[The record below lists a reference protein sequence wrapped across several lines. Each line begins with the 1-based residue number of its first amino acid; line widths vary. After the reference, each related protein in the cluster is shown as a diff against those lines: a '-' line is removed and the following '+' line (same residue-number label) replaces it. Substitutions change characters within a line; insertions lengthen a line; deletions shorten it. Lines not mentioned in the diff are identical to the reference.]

1 MLDNYALR
9 WKIIVYVNDER
20 SNLNTMNI
28 TLKSSRSCDMLDLE
42 ETFRG
47 LVLGIHFPRLSNMV
61 QQQKKVCK
69 DLWYVWF
76 KSIQGKL

>member
-1 MLDNYALR
+1 
-9 WKIIVYVNDER
+9 
-20 SNLNTMNI
+20 
-28 TLKSSRSCDMLDLE
+28 
-42 ETFRG
+42 
-47 LVLGIHFPRLSNMV
+47 LGIHFPRLSNMV

>member
-1 MLDNYALR
+1 
-9 WKIIVYVNDER
+9 
-20 SNLNTMNI
+20 MNI

-69 DLWYVWF
+69 DL
-76 KSIQGKL
+76 